1 MLGAFP
7 IPLGLQQV
15 FGCVRPI
22 IFLNPEFPYMSV
34 PGTGYL
40 LEMFGDVFLVTAR
53 HVVDNGNFDLQD
65 LRILTNHAKSDSP
78 VIQFLDA
85 HTFTSRDPDDTDHV
99 DVIVARCDRK
109 YLDRSLF
116 TNDHPFDITLRPLV
130 ASFAKGMKLHFQGVA
145 PAHDAHTIDDDAQKY
160 CIVYAAGDL
169 IYREPSEDRG
179 IHIAD
184 ALVHDKCPDFNG
196 MSGSPV
202 FRIENVHARN
212 TSAQFAG
219 MVIRG
224 SREQKVMR
232 FIDAELIWAYLS
244 GFFLNGLSPTQAT
257 EKLKTLLETYAH
269 EHGHPFAGWD

>member
-22 IFLNPEFPYMSV
+22 IFRNPEFPYMSV
-34 PGTGYL
+34 PGTGFL
-40 LEMFGDVFLVTAR
+40 LEMFGEVFLVTAR
-53 HVVDNGNFDLQD
+53 HVADNGAFDLQD
-65 LRILTNHAKSDSP
+65 LRIPTNHAKSDSP

-85 HTFTSRDPDDTDHV
+85 RTATSRDPDDTDHV

-109 YLDRSLF
+109 HLDRSLF
-116 TNDHPFDITLRPLV
+116 INDHPFDITLRPLV
-130 ASFAKGMKLHFQGVA
+130 TSFVKGMELHFQGVA
-145 PAHDAHTIDDDAQKY
+145 PAHHAHTIDDDAQKY
-160 CIVYAAGDL
+160 CIVYAAGGL

-184 ALVHDKCPDFNG
+184 AHVHDTCPDFNG

-202 FRIENVHARN
+202 FHIENVHARN
-212 TSAQFAG
+212 TRAQFAG

-232 FIDAELIWAYLS
+232 FIGAELIS
-244 GFFLNGLSPTQAT
+244 VHVSQFFLNGLSKTQAT
-257 EKLKTLLETYAH
+257 EKLKTLLEAYMH